1 MNATVDNSATQMLV
15 SASMEFLRRY
25 APFDRMETEALRFMV
40 ERIKLAYY
48 PKDTQIV
55 SPEKGVVET
64 FYILQRGKVLARQ
77 AGDVSVVD
85 YSTMTL
91 GAGEGFPIGSVSG
104 RRPSTNLYVALD
116 DVFCYELPAQDF
128 F

>member
-1 MNATVDNSATQMLV
+1 EDRISGRRQQSVGLFIGAQGEAIMNATVDNSATQMLV

-25 APFDRMETEALRFMV
+25 APFDRMEAEALRFMV

-64 FYILQRGKVLARQ
+64 FYILQRGKVL
-77 AGDVSVVD
+77 
-85 YSTMTL
+85 
-91 GAGEGFPIGSVSG
+91 
-104 RRPSTNLYVALD
+104 
-116 DVFCYELPAQDF
+116 
-128 F
+128 